1 MDRFDRSTRTADDV
15 LRLLDG
21 LFAED
26 ADKWQG
32 FYDDRTRPV
41 PFFVDKPDEC
51 LVAHVEAGLV
61 PAGGRV
67 LDLGC
72 GPGRN
77 SRYLAEQGF
86 AVDAVDLSAGAL
98 AWARERAELSG
109 LEIRFLHG
117 DAFTTP
123 GLVDGGPY
131 DLIHD
136 SGCFHHI
143 APHRRVTY
151 LDFLARHLA
160 PGGHFSLTCFAAGP
174 GGMGSELPDAA
185 FYRDASLHGGLAYT
199 ADALRTLFAAYA
211 EVELRRM
218 HAEPADSP
226 HFGES
231 FLWTGLFRRPGAN
244 SVAGR
249 ASGS

>member
-1 MDRFDRSTRTADDV
+1 MDRSTRTADDV

-32 FYDDRTRPV
+32 FYDDRSRPV

-77 SRYLAEQGF
+77 ARYLAERGF

-98 AWARERAELSG
+98 AWARERAEAAG
-109 LEIRFLHG
+109 LPVRFLHG
-117 DAFTTP
+117 DAFTTD
-123 GLVDGGPY
+123 LVEGPY
-131 DLIHD
+131 DLVHD

-174 GGMGSELPDAA
+174 DGMGSELPDTA

-199 ADALRTLFAAYA
+199 AESLRTLFSSYEERA
-211 EVELRRM
+211 LRRM
-218 HAEPADSP
+218 HDEPADSP
-226 HFGES
+226 HFGEP
-231 FLWTGLFRRPGAN
+231 FLWTALFRRPAANPWPGGAP
-244 SVAGR
+244 APTLR
-249 ASGS
+249 A